1 MGVKE
6 TEIDQQVKARENY
19 LNPFPGLRPFG
30 FDESHLFFGREG
42 QSDDILIKLAN
53 NRFVG
58 VIGASG
64 SGKSSL
70 MYCGLI
76 PVLYGGFMTSVGPDW
91 VVISTRPGNSPLEN
105 LAESILRLD
114 KNYDKLPEHEKHLE
128 LTLNNI
134 ILKSSSMGLVDVL
147 KKYATGQKRSPN
159 FLILIDQFEELFR
172 FLKREN
178 DIETANISASFVN
191 LLIRTIQQNELP
203 VYVAIT
209 MRSDYIGDCA
219 QFPDLTQIINSSHYL
234 IPQMT
239 RDQQKMAIEGPIA
252 VGGGKITRRLTQQ
265 LLNDVGNRPD
275 QLPILQHALM
285 RTWDYWVHNREE
297 GEPID
302 LRHYIAVG
310 RLEEALS
317 QHANETYS
325 ELNKNEREVCEV
337 IFKSL
342 TEKGRDN
349 YGIRRPAKI
358 SELAKIANV
367 HEKEIIKVVEKFR
380 QPGRSILMPPA
391 QMPLRSD
398 TIIEISH
405 ESLMR
410 IWDRLKNWV
419 DEEFESAQMYR
430 RLSDAA
436 AMYQVGRTGLWRP
449 PDLQL
454 ALNWQ
459 KKQIPSRAWAQRY
472 NPVFERAILFL
483 ETSKTAYENEQRS
496 KELLQRNMLR
506 KARNMAVV
514 FGFLSIIAIVFFVF
528 ALIKKVDADEKA
540 MEALAN
546 AERIGFQRE
555 IAVISAKNATM
566 ASYDAQS
573 KSRLATI
580 REQQAR
586 DAQADALDAQADAI
600 IQRLYAEEQ
609 ARIAEIRR
617 EEAQLSAIEA
627 EQAKSQAE
635 RAALEEQ
642 RQRSIVERLNMLN
655 IAQAMAAKSLQI
667 RDEQLRGLVAL
678 QANIFNIENG
688 GILHDR
694 YIYDGLYYALKNL
707 AFAEKDSLYAFHGH
721 SGIVRGVE
729 FSKNG
734 NNVYSAATDGK
745 IYRWDFQHVSKPPAV
760 IQTNNSR
767 NRMIKTSPDGRWLVV
782 ISDQP
787 VIQCFDMN
795 GNGGWPVE
803 VGGHTGAI
811 HDVVIAPN
819 SKLLISLGD
828 DRNMRAYLFE
838 EGRSQLLRSFGT
850 EYKDMALSPDGKI
863 LALGSEKGKVILL
876 NTSNV
881 DLEFVLMEHRDSPV
895 ISIAF
900 HPGKNILAV
909 GFDNGN
915 VELYDISKGME
926 KPEKLEE
933 ELPGHGAGISNIKFS
948 RDGRLLAT
956 ASLDGTIQLW
966 ESDNLNNLPI
976 TFSDHGGNYVWD
988 LSFSPDGN
996 YLISGCENG
1005 LIKIWPTKIEMLSS
1019 QLCDYLGRNMTRAEW
1034 ERYVGS
1040 DVDYEI
1046 TCESVNR
1053 P

>member
-1 MGVKE
+1 MGIKDS
-6 TEIDQQVKARENY
+6 EIAQQVKIKENYY

-42 QSDDILIKLAN
+42 QSDDILIKLSK
-53 NRFVG
+53 NRFIG

-105 LAESILRLD
+105 LAESIIRLD
-114 KNYDKLPEHEKHLE
+114 RNYAKLSEKEKHLE

-147 KKYATGQKRSPN
+147 KKYASDQKRSPN

-172 FLKREN
+172 FLKRED

-191 LLIRTIQQNELP
+191 LLIRTIHQNELP
-203 VYVAIT
+203 IYVAIT

-219 QFPDLTQIINSSHYL
+219 QFPDLTQIINLSHYL

-265 LLNDVGNRPD
+265 LLNDVGNQPD

-302 LRHYIAVG
+302 LRHYIGIG

-325 ELNKNEREVCEV
+325 ELDKNEREICEV

-349 YGIRRPAKI
+349 YGIRRPAKV
-358 SELAKIANV
+358 SELSKIANV
-367 HEKEIIKVVEKFR
+367 EEDEIINVVEKFR

-391 QMPLRSD
+391 NMPLKSD
-398 TIIEISH
+398 TIVEISH

-459 KKQIPSRAWAQRY
+459 KKQMPTRDWAQRY

-496 KELLQRNMLR
+496 KELLQRNMLK

-528 ALIKKVDADEKA
+528 ALIKKVEADEKA
-540 MEALAN
+540 AEALTN
-546 AERIGFQRE
+546 AEQIGFQRE
-555 IAVISAKNATM
+555 IAEMRAKNATM
-566 ASYDAQS
+566 QSYYAQS
-573 KSRLATI
+573 QSRLATI
-580 REQQAR
+580 REQQAVE
-586 DAQADALDAQADAI
+586 AQADAI
-600 IQRLYAEEQ
+600 IQRQNAENQ
-609 ARIAEIRR
+609 TRIAEIRR
-617 EEAQLSAIEA
+617 EEAMQSAIRAEEA
-627 EQAKSQAE
+627 TKEAKRQAVEAQRE
-635 RAALEEQ
+635 RTKA
-642 RQRSIVERLNMLN
+642 ERLNMLN

-667 RDEQLRGLVAL
+667 RDNQLRGLVAL
-678 QANIFNIENG
+678 QANIFNLDNG
-688 GILHDR
+688 GNNHDR

-707 AFAEKDSLYAFHGH
+707 AFAEKDTMYSLFGH

-729 FSKNG
+729 FSKDG
-734 NNVYSAATDGK
+734 SKIYSAATDGK
-745 IYRWDFQHVSKPPAV
+745 VYRWDFEK
-760 IQTNNSR
+760 R
-767 NRMIKTSPDGRWLVV
+767 NRPPVEILSHDARNRLIEISPDGHWMVV
-782 ISDQP
+782 GSDEN
-787 VIQCFDMN
+787 VIQCFDLN
-795 GNGGWPVE
+795 NNGGRPIE
-803 VGGHTGAI
+803 VTGHRGAV
-811 HDVVIAPN
+811 HDIVIAPN
-819 SKLLISLGD
+819 SKLFISLGD
-828 DRNMRAYLFE
+828 DRNLRAYFFDE
-838 EGRSQLLRSFGT
+838 RRGQLLRGFDI
-850 EYKDMALSPDGKI
+850 EYKDMSLSSDGKI

-876 NTSNV
+876 NTADV
-881 DLEFVLMEHRDSPV
+881 DEEHVLMEGRDSPV
-895 ISIAF
+895 IAMAF
-900 HPGKNILAV
+900 HPDRNILAV

-915 VELYDISKGME
+915 VELYDISKGMDRA
-926 KPEKLEE
+926 EKLEE

-948 RDGRLLAT
+948 DNGTLLAT

-966 ESDNLNNLPI
+966 EFNNINNLPI

-988 LSFSPDGN
+988 LTFSPDGK

-1019 QLCDYLGRNMTRAEW
+1019 QICDYLRRNMTRAEW
-1034 ERYVGS
+1034 GRYVGS
-1040 DVDYEI
+1040 DVSYEM
-1046 TCESVNR
+1046 TCDKVNL

>member
-6 TEIDQQVKARENY
+6 TDIDQLVKIKDDYY

-42 QSDDILIKLAN
+42 QSDEILVKLAK

-76 PVLYGGFMTSVGPDW
+76 PVLYGGFMTSAGADW

-105 LAESILRLD
+105 LAESIVRLEAGFPQLSEKD
-114 KNYDKLPEHEKHLE
+114 KNLE
-128 LTLNNI
+128 LTLTNV

-147 KKYATGQKRSPN
+147 KRYALNQKRSSN

-172 FLKREN
+172 FLKRED
-178 DIETANISASFVN
+178 DIETANLSASFVN
-191 LLIRTIQQNELP
+191 LLIRTIQQTELP
-203 VYVAIT
+203 IYIALT

-239 RDQQKMAIEGPIA
+239 RDQQKLAIEGPIA

-265 LLNDVGNRPD
+265 LLNDVGNSPD

-285 RTWDYWVHNREE
+285 RTWDYWMHNREE
-297 GEPID
+297 GESID
-302 LRHYIAVG
+302 LRHYIAIG

-325 ELNKNEREVCEV
+325 ELDKNEREICEV

-358 SELAKIANV
+358 NELARIANV
-367 HEKEIIKVVEKFR
+367 TEDEIIHVVEKFR

-391 QMPLRSD
+391 NMPLKSD

-459 KKQIPSRAWAQRY
+459 KKQVPSRAWAERY

-496 KELLQRNMLR
+496 KELLQRNMLK

-528 ALIKKVDADEKA
+528 ALIKKVEADEKA
-540 MEALAN
+540 VEALAN
-546 AERIGFQRE
+546 AEQIGFQRE
-555 IAVISAKNATM
+555 IADIRSKNATM
-566 ASYDAQS
+566 QSFYAQS
-573 KSRLATI
+573 QSRLATI

-586 DAQADALDAQADAI
+586 EAQMDAI
-600 IQRLYAEEQ
+600 NQRQRAETQ
-609 ARIAEIRR
+609 ARIAELRR
-617 EEAQLSAIEA
+617 EEAIQSANEAEEARSQA
-627 EQAKSQAE
+627 EQAAAE
-635 RAALEEQ
+635 AQ
-642 RQRSIVERLNMLN
+642 RQRNYAERLNMLN

-667 RDEQLRGLVAL
+667 RDDQLRGLVAL
-678 QANIFNIENG
+678 QANIFNIENEG
-688 GILHDR
+688 NPHDR

-707 AFAEKDSLYAFHGH
+707 TFKEEDSLYSLMGH
-721 SGIVRGVE
+721 KGLVRGVE
-729 FSKNG
+729 FSKDG
-734 NNVYSAATDGK
+734 NQLYSAATDGL
-745 IYRWDFQHVSKPPAV
+745 IYRWDFNNRNKPPTA
-760 IQTNNSR
+760 ILSNNSR
-767 NRMIKTSPDGRWLVV
+767 NRLIKISPDGRWIIVG
-782 ISDQP
+782 SDQH
-787 VIQCFDMN
+787 VIQCLDLSN
-795 GNGGWPVE
+795 NNSRPIAVA
-803 VGGHTGAI
+803 GHNGAI
-811 HDVVIAPN
+811 HAAVIAPN
-819 SKLLISLGD
+819 SKLFISLGD
-828 DRNMRAYLFE
+828 DKNLRAYIFE
-838 EGRSQLLRSFGT
+838 ERRSQLLRNFDI
-850 EYKDMALSPDGKI
+850 EYKDMTLSADGKI

-876 NTSNV
+876 NTANV
-881 DLEFVLMEHRDSPV
+881 DEEKILMEERESPV
-895 ISIAF
+895 IAMAF
-900 HPGKNILAV
+900 HPLINMLAV
-909 GFDNGN
+909 GFANGN
-915 VELYDISKGME
+915 VELYDITKGIDR
-926 KPEKLEE
+926 PEKREE
-933 ELPGHGAGISNIKFS
+933 ELPGHGSGISNIRFNK
-948 RDGRLLAT
+948 DGSLLAT
-956 ASLDGTIQLW
+956 ASFDGTIQLW
-966 ESDNLNNLPI
+966 EYRNINNLPI
-976 TFSDHGGNYVWD
+976 IFSDHGGNYVWD
-988 LSFSPDGN
+988 LTFSPDGN

-1005 LIKIWPTKIEMLSS
+1005 LIKIWPTKIGMLSS
-1019 QLCDYLGRNMTRAEW
+1019 QICNHLVRNMTRAEW
-1034 ERYVGS
+1034 DRYVGS
-1040 DVDYEI
+1040 DVDYKI
-1046 TCESVNR
+1046 TCQDVDL